1 MSERLRVTPG
11 NESLFS
17 LVNEAAQGKLALPQF
32 QRSFVWTAGDIREL
46 LVSVF
51 NGYFI
56 GSLLLLDID
65 SREPPFLTR
74 SVEGSRLTESALNG
88 ASSRLLLDGQQR
100 ITSLHYAF
108 VAPGIPLKG
117 RSKQPTVF
125 FINLKKFFDGDVDE
139 AIFYKS
145 KSRCKR
151 QELEI
156 STWQFENLTV
166 PLSQVANQS
175 NWSDWKSRYSNWL
188 LSQDV
193 EQLKTWMQ
201 AREGNWQAELSSVWQ
216 FSQPVLSL
224 SRIEPGNMRQLEEIC
239 TVFEKLNSTGIS
251 LSVFDLLTAR
261 LYPQGVKLD
270 ELWNDALEQCDFL
283 QKFDADKSDFG
294 VFILRMIA
302 LKRGDEIK
310 GKALIR
316 LSVDRFNE
324 DWLEAVHYLNEGF
337 KRLTSVQDG
346 GFGVFN
352 PKWLPSK
359 TMIPLLGALLAKRD
373 SLPADRRARATKVIQ
388 WWYWGA
394 TFIARYS
401 GPTETISQRDFVAL
415 SRYMESV
422 SNNYP
427 EVFSE
432 VHDELLRHEEEY
444 SILSVERA
452 SNIAYKAVMCLLAL
466 NGAKDFRNYE
476 SITFSQLDDH
486 HIFPKA
492 YLQESRPEPLYG
504 LTASGTRNTIVN
516 RTLISSQTNRAIGKR
531 APSDYLGDES
541 IIYAANVQDILSRH
555 FIDDIAQRFLRQ
567 NNYPQFLK
575 QRERAILNKIRS
587 ILEEM
592 PVPPR
597 RAKPD

>member
-1 MSERLRVTPG
+1 MAERLKVTPN
-11 NESLFS
+11 NEDLFS
-17 LVNEAAQGKLALPQF
+17 LINEAESGKLALPQF

-65 SREPPFLTR
+65 SGHPPFLTR
-74 SVEGSRLTESALNG
+74 GVEGSSLTDSELEGVAF
-88 ASSRLLLDGQQR
+88 RLLLDGQQR
-100 ITSLHYAF
+100 ITSLYYAF
-108 VAPGIPLKG
+108 AAPEIPLKG

-125 FINLKKFFDGDVDE
+125 FIDLKKFFDGDVDD

-145 KSRCKR
+145 KSRCKV
-151 QELEI
+151 QELEPGQ
-156 STWQFENLTV
+156 WQFENLCV
-166 PLSQVANQS
+166 PLSQVSSQVK
-175 NWSDWKSRYSNWL
+175 WSSWTSGYMKWL
-188 LSQDV
+188 M
-193 EQLKTWMQ
+193 KTDSEKLNGWIDKENG
-201 AREGNWQAELSSVWQ
+201 RWQAELSRVWQ

-224 SRIEPGNMRQLEEIC
+224 SKIEPGNMRQLEELC

-261 LYPQGVKLD
+261 LYPQGIKLD
-270 ELWNDALEQCDFL
+270 ELWNGALEQCEFL
-283 QKFDADKSDFG
+283 RKFDAGKSDFG
-294 VFILRMIA
+294 VSLLRMIA
-302 LKRGDEIK
+302 LKRGDDIK

-316 LSVDRFNE
+316 LSVERFSE
-324 DWLEAVHYLNEGF
+324 DWHEAVHYLNEGF
-337 KRLTSVQDG
+337 KRLTSVQDD

-359 TMIPLLGALLAKRD
+359 TMIPLLGALLAKRN
-373 SLPADRRARATKVIQ
+373 SLPADRRASATRVIK

-401 GPTETISQRDFVAL
+401 GPTETISQRDFVAI
-415 SRYMESV
+415 SQYMKGED
-422 SNNYP
+422 NRYP

-432 VHDELLRHEEEY
+432 VYDELLRHEEEY

-452 SNIAYKAVMCLLAL
+452 SNIVYKAVMCLLAL

-492 YLQESRPEPLYG
+492 YLQATSIEPQLG
-504 LTASGTRNTIVN
+504 LTATGTRNTIVN
-516 RTLISSQTNRAIGKR
+516 RTLISSQTNRAIGKK
-531 APSDYLGDES
+531 APSEYLSDKS
-541 IIYAANVQDILSRH
+541 IIDPGNVQNILARH
-555 FIDDIAQRFLRQ
+555 FVDDAALRHLRQ
-567 NNYPQFLK
+567 DNYPQFLK
-575 QRERAILNKIRS
+575 HRERAILSKIRS
-587 ILEEM
+587 IFVDM
-592 PVPPR
+592 PRPPR
-597 RAKPD
+597 QD

>member
-1 MSERLRVTPG
+1 MTERLKVTPG
-11 NESLFS
+11 NESLFA
-17 LVNEAAQGKLALPQF
+17 LVDEAANGKLALPQF
-32 QRSFVWTAGDIREL
+32 QRSFVWEAGDIREL

-74 SVEGSRLTESALNG
+74 SVEGSCLTDAEIRG
-88 ASSRLLLDGQQR
+88 AASRLLLDGQQR
-100 ITSLHYAF
+100 ITSLYYAF
-108 VAPGIPLKG
+108 AAPDIPLKG
-117 RSKQPTVF
+117 RLKQPTVF
-125 FINLKKFFDGDVDE
+125 FINLQKFFDGDVDG
-139 AIFYKS
+139 AIDYKS
-145 KSRCKR
+145 KSRCR
-151 QELEI
+151 VEELEPGQ
-156 STWQFENLTV
+156 WQFKNLSV
-166 PLSQVANQS
+166 PLSQICNQEQ
-175 NWSDWKSRYSNWL
+175 WSAWTSRYMQWL
-188 LSQDV
+188 MKND
-193 EQLKTWMQ
+193 
-201 AREGNWQAELSSVWQ
+201 RERFNDWIENDNGKWQAELSRVWH

-261 LYPQGVKLD
+261 LYPQGIKLD

-283 QKFDADKSDFG
+283 RKFDADKSDFG
-294 VFILRMIA
+294 VFLLRMIA

-316 LSVDRFNE
+316 LSVDNFNE
-324 DWLEAVHYLNEGF
+324 DWHEAVHYLNEGF
-337 KRLTSVQDG
+337 KRLTSVQDD

-373 SLPADRRARATKVIQ
+373 KLPADKRASATRVIR

-415 SRYMESV
+415 SGYMECEDIA
-422 SNNYP
+422 YP

-432 VHDELLRHEEEY
+432 VYDEFLRHEEEY

-452 SNIAYKAVMCLLAL
+452 SNIVYKAVMCLLAL
-466 NGAKDFRNYE
+466 NGAKDLRNFE

-492 YLQESRPEPLYG
+492 YLQELQPEPLFG
-504 LTASGTRNTIVN
+504 LTATGTRNTIVN

-531 APSDYLGDES
+531 APSEYLRDEH
-541 IIYAANVQDILSRH
+541 IVHPDNVQEILSRH
-555 FIDDIAQRFLRQ
+555 FIDDAAQLHMRQ
-567 NNYPQFLK
+567 NNYSQFLK
-575 QRERAILNKIRS
+575 HRERAILSKIRS
-587 ILEEM
+587 IFEDM
-592 PVPPR
+592 PPPPR
-597 RAKPD
+597 REFGL